1 MVVDFT
7 YLQRGE
13 EAYEEHFQQTILGF
27 TESKVKGFLLSSAE
41 VGSGITSLQGTPR
54 RMQPGHEHQPHL
66 HSTGM
71 SSGVGTRHIYAWSYF
86 VPQPPKHGRMLSTF
100 QGSGESSVRKV
111 AAVPA

>member
-1 MVVDFT
+1 MVVDFI
-7 YLQRGE
+7 YLRRGG

-54 RMQPGHEHQPHL
+54 RMREHQPHL

-71 SSGVGTRHIYAWSYF
+71 SSGVGTRHIYAWFYF
-86 VPQPPKHGRMLSTF
+86 VPQPPKHGRVLSTF
-100 QGSGESSVRKV
+100 QGSGEGLVRKV